1 MFEFESDSK
10 KAWSTP
16 VLEQLTIDETLGG
29 IVATQ
34 FENQVTNFNN
44 GLPPAFGSI
53 PTGSR

>member
-1 MFEFESDSK
+1 MMK
-10 KAWSTP
+10 KTWTAP
-16 VLEQLTIDETLGG
+16 VVEELDIAATLGG

-44 GLPPAFGSI
+44 GTPPAFGSI

>member
-1 MFEFESDSK
+1 MMK
-10 KAWSTP
+10 KTWTAP
-16 VLEQLTIDETLGG
+16 VVEELD

-44 GLPPAFGSI
+44 GTPPAFGSI